1 MKKVFALQMA
11 AAFVMMLLINYF
23 VLNLSLFYSTALA
36 LAATVL
42 IGVWGRRRYRRY
54 VERESENKEEAAANP

>member
-1 MKKVFALQMA
+1 MDPKLKKVFALQMA

-23 VLNLSLFYSTALA
+23 VLNLSLLYSTALA
-36 LAATVL
+36 LAATAL

-54 VERESENKEEAAANP
+54 VERESEN